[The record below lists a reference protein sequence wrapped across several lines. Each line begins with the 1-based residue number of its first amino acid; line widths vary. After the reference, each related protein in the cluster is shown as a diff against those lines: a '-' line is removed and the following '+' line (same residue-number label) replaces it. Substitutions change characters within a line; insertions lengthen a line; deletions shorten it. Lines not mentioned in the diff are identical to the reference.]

1 MLLLKKKKKNFQ
13 LLGKGEKVGFC
24 TCREQG
30 ELLTSP
36 VTDPL

>member
-1 MLLLKKKKKNFQ
+1 MLLLKKKNFQ

-24 TCREQG
+24 TRREQG